1 LNRFRKILKARKSKI
16 LPKDPFYSIYGV
28 DENTF
33 APIKVAWGRV
43 ANTVAASVL
52 LDEDNP
58 WGPNRV
64 LIPYEAMMVACSSEE
79 EAFYLCACLN
89 SCVAE
94 AIIRGSIVLH
104 PDTHVLRRVAIP
116 QFDPKAPEHSRLSKL
131 GETCHL
137 AAKKD
142 DLPAIEAGEE
152 KINSSAALVWVIT
165 DDELKTIQ
173 DALAETG
180 KAKRRAKEDEED

>member
-1 LNRFRKILKARKSKI
+1 
-16 LPKDPFYSIYGV
+16 
-28 DENTF
+28 
-33 APIKVAWGRV
+33 
-43 ANTVAASVL
+43 
-52 LDEDNP
+52 
-58 WGPNRV
+58 
-64 LIPYEAMMVACSSEE
+64 MMVACSSEE
-79 EAFYLCACLN
+79 EAFYLCAYLS

-131 GETCHL
+131 GERCHL

-152 KINSSAALVWVIT
+152 KINTSVARLWGIT
-165 DDELKTIQ
+165 DNELNAIQ
-173 DALAETG
+173 GALAETG
-180 KAKRRAKEDEED
+180 RSKRPAEEEEGDL